1 MALSIPNTFSDGTPI
16 EGTEQEE
23 NLQAVKQYINGGVI
37 SSDIKTNEQWAST
50 KHFMKGIYFP
60 TDNHNEMVSGLY
72 KGPAITDLPTFNPG
86 YTGKFISDF
95 TAGNGEIP
103 GTAISFFLEKEADI
117 MLNINISPR
126 GMPILVSSNDGA
138 ALTVILDGDTDGN
151 NYGQMHLSKEVDL
164 SPTSGTGAD
173 IYGFYRRRYYQSHI
187 IFPTVSAGY
196 HSITLASRSNLRA
209 VPLKFYTYSMQAFY
223 RT

>member
-1 MALSIPNTFSDGTPI
+1 
-16 EGTEQEE
+16 
-23 NLQAVKQYINGGVI
+23 
-37 SSDIKTNEQWAST
+37 
-50 KHFMKGIYFP
+50 
-60 TDNHNEMVSGLY
+60 
-72 KGPAITDLPTFNPG
+72 
-86 YTGKFISDF
+86 
-95 TAGNGEIP
+95 
-103 GTAISFFLEKEADI
+103 

-173 IYGFYRRRYYQSHI
+173 IYGFYRRRFYQSHI
-187 IFPTVSAGY
+187 IFPVVSAGY